1 MIHRTITWGYVFR
14 YYLACGYFI
23 LLYVTNENRRFN
35 LKFVFVRHFENPG
48 ETEEI
53 DWNIL
58 E

>member
-53 DWNIL
+53 D
-58 E
+58 